1 MSSPTAPPS
10 LDGQAEL
17 PGEFERLRRFIL
29 YHLGR
34 FTLGL
39 VRVNDPRQRN
49 GLIAS
54 LTDVLA
60 SEQAQL
66 LTVDLSNLHP
76 ANLRQA
82 LRSSPALTP
91 VADRPSPDL
100 TGEGGRAA
108 LAIVGLDHLIEAE
121 ADGSGRPPFAA
132 ALNIERDALP
142 GAFPLPLILF
152 LTDHAMDR
160 LALAAPDFF
169 DWYSAIFS
177 LRPAPYQPPAATS
190 PEPSRA
196 LRETPE
202 AAPLSPETLAGRL
215 NLLEDRRAE
224 LARQAGPEARR
235 RLAQVLREMGDL
247 YGGLP
252 EYDER
257 QAAVPYYKQ
266 AAEIFC
272 ETDDKA
278 GEATALEKLG
288 EVFYWINKYPEATRR
303 YEAALPLYREIG
315 ARLGE
320 ANCIQSLGDVH
331 VALSELPQARARY
344 EAALPLYREIG
355 ARLGEANCIRS
366 LGDVHVALSEL
377 PQARARYEA
386 ALPLYREIG
395 ARLGE
400 ANCIRSLGDV
410 HGALSELPQARARY
424 EAALPLYR
432 EIGDRLGEA
441 NCIKRLGDVHVRLS
455 ELKDARARYEQALP
469 IYREIGDR
477 LGEANCIQ
485 SLGDVHEALSEL
497 KDARARYEQALPIY
511 REIGD
516 RLGEANTM
524 TSFGDLSLAEKD
536 AVSAREWFEQAMSLY
551 ADIGERMWQTYV
563 APRLATTMLTRGD
576 VDLAIQTLQRGAE
589 LARTVEGQPN
599 LRQIM
604 LLLAEI
610 RKGQNNFA
618 AARACYDELLG
629 LAESS
634 DWLRQRAHCSFELK
648 DYARALAD
656 YGRLLELDPNDARA
670 RNGLGNVREKEEDL
684 EGAIA
689 EYSKAIEA
697 DPDEAIFV
705 RNRASA
711 LITLNRLDEA
721 RADCETASR
730 LASDHEYTHGRWGD
744 LHLARGE
751 WAGAEA
757 RYQEAI
763 AKTSGDTADWRFDLA
778 MALWGLGRAEA
789 GWAEFN
795 AALAKAGADT
805 RHEAISD
812 YRRLL
817 ALHPDLPGLAEAMKR
832 LAGAE

>member
-1 MSSPTAPPS
+1 
-10 LDGQAEL
+10 
-17 PGEFERLRRFIL
+17 
-29 YHLGR
+29 
-34 FTLGL
+34 

-54 LTDVLA
+54 LADALA
-60 SEQAQL
+60 RENARL
-66 LTVDLSNLHP
+66 VIVDLSNRHP
-76 ANLRQA
+76 ANLRDA
-82 LRSSPALTP
+82 LRADPALAASPSPAKAGDALG
-91 VADRPSPDL
+91 V
-100 TGEGGRAA
+100 RAA
-108 LAIVGLDHLIEAE
+108 LAVVGLDHLIEAE

-132 ALNIERDALP
+132 ALNVEREALP
-142 GAFPLPLILF
+142 GAFPLPLIIF

-177 LRPAPYQPPAATS
+177 LRPTPYQPPAATS

-196 LRETPE
+196 LRETPN
-202 AAPLSPETLAGRL
+202 APPLSPETRAGRL
-215 NLLEDRRAE
+215 NMIEDRRAE

-266 AAEIFC
+266 AVEIC
-272 ETDDKA
+272 REIDDKA

-315 ARLGE
+315 DRLGE
-320 ANCIQSLGDVH
+320 ANCIKRLGDVH
-331 VALSELPQARARY
+331 VR
-344 EAALPLYREIG
+344 
-355 ARLGEANCIRS
+355 
-366 LGDVHVALSEL
+366 
-377 PQARARYEA
+377 
-386 ALPLYREIG
+386 
-395 ARLGE
+395 
-400 ANCIRSLGDV
+400 
-410 HGALSELPQARARY
+410 LSELPQARARY

-441 NCIKRLGDVHVRLS
+441 NAYTAFGNLELS
-455 ELKDARARYEQALP
+455 EKNYSLAKDQFEHALV
-469 IYREIGDR
+469 IYR
-477 LGEANCIQ
+477 Q
-485 SLGDVHEALSEL
+485 
-497 KDARARYEQALPIY
+497 
-511 REIGD
+511 
-516 RLGEANTM
+516 
-524 TSFGDLSLAEKD
+524 
-536 AVSAREWFEQAMSLY
+536 
-551 ADIGERMWQTYV
+551 IGERIWQTYI
-563 APRLATTMLTRGD
+563 APRLSLVLLALEETEA
-576 VDLAIQTLQRGAE
+576 AIQLLEQGAE
-589 LARTVEGQPN
+589 LARAVDGQPN
-599 LRQIM
+599 LYSILW
-604 LLLAEI
+604 LLTQVRESQKDYPRALA
-610 RKGQNNFA
+610 
-618 AARACYDELLG
+618 CCDELLN
-629 LAESS
+629 LSPAAA
-634 DWLRQRAHCSFELK
+634 DVLRRRAYILLELK
-648 DYARALAD
+648 NYARALAD
-656 YGRLLELDPNDARA
+656 YRRLLELDANDGWAH
-670 RNGLGNVREKEEDL
+670 NGVGSALEKEGNF
-684 EGAIA
+684 EGAVVA
-689 EYSKAIEA
+689 YSQAA
-697 DPDEAIFV
+697 LAQPDEAAFI